1 MGKVVKKVGSLV
13 GLGGSATA
21 KTQSVGQ
28 SYYDISKE
36 VAPAQEDYKKL
47 LESGRATQTAVSP
60 MQQSVLTQMGQAAM
74 GQGPSLAEAQ
84 LKQAQDRTLAQQL
97 AAVQSGRGGNAAMSQ
112 RNLMQAQSGAGRD
125 LAQQAVIERLKERS
139 NFMTQAGLQG
149 EQFRRDIGEGLD
161 LSLKPK
167 DRMLAYETQRVESAN
182 ANAKAKAE
190 ANAKKRGM
198 LFSAAGSIMGGPI
211 GGMIGNSIGGMLS
224 GGGASAGIPDKP
236 YHGEGGMAGRW
247 KDGGLVTKK
256 DMPKY
261 KDGGFV
267 EGLENLMAE
276 ARRSKYA
283 GSAANAT
290 QAELDKRK
298 GKTSKE
304 KTAADS
310 VAEKAKQ
317 QRYVQGYEDGGEVDG
332 PGTPTSDSIP
342 ALLSDGE
349 FVVKAKVVSKP
360 GIAEFLDKLN
370 SESKLSKKDLSN
382 LAKAL
387 QARKSKK

>member
-13 GLGGSATA
+13 GLGGSATP
-21 KTQSVGQ
+21 KMQSVGQ
-28 SYYDISKE
+28 SFYDISKE
-36 VAPAQEDYKKL
+36 VAPAQEDYKRL
-47 LESGRATQTAVSP
+47 LESGRAMQTAVAP
-60 MQQSVLTQMGQAAM
+60 MQQNVLTQMGRAAM

-97 AAVQSGRGGNAAMSQ
+97 AAVQAGRGGSAALSQ

-125 LAQQAVIERLKERS
+125 LAQQAVVERLKERA

-149 EQFRRDIGEGLD
+149 EQFRRDIGEGTD
-161 LSLKPK
+161 LALMPK
-167 DRMLAYETQRVESAN
+167 DRMLQYETQRVGQAN

-190 ANAKKRGM
+190 ANAARRGA
-198 LFSAAGSIMGGPI
+198 LFSALGSIAGGPI
-211 GGMIGNSIGGMLS
+211 GGMIGSSLGGMMS
-224 GGGASAGIPDKP
+224 GGGGSAGIPDKP

-256 DMPKY
+256 NMPKY

-304 KTAADS
+304 KTAAES
-310 VAEKAKQ
+310 MEEKSKQ

-360 GIAEFLDKLN
+360 GIAKFLEKLN
-370 SESKLSKKDLSN
+370 SESKVSKKDLSN